1 MSDALKK
8 ICNDRLAFYTDLKK
22 SIPLK
27 DIEEKANNTSS
38 PIDFVQQLERYS
50 SNGYALIAEIKRAS
64 PSAGFIRPDL
74 KPEEIAK
81 IYENS
86 GAACLSI
93 LTEEKYFKG
102 SSEDLI
108 KAKKSSLL
116 PVLRKDFML
125 DPYQI
130 FESRAIGAD
139 CILLILACLSDAKAR
154 ELESISFELGMSVI
168 LEVHDE
174 DELERSLKLNSRL
187 IGINNRNLKTL
198 KTDLNTTAKLS
209 KMVPKEKILI
219 SESGIKTNEELK
231 TLSQYGASCFLIG
244 EYLLKQNDIGNA
256 TKKILN
262 G

>member
-174 DELERSLKLNSRL
+174 ERKRLAKRLRSHKL
-187 IGINNRNLKTL
+187 
-198 KTDLNTTAKLS
+198 
-209 KMVPKEKILI
+209 
-219 SESGIKTNEELK
+219 
-231 TLSQYGASCFLIG
+231 C
-244 EYLLKQNDIGNA
+244 
-256 TKKILN
+256 
-262 G
+262 